1 MPKAYILVG
10 VPGAGKSTW
19 VNQQEWSKDCAYIS
33 TDKLVEAYAR
43 SVGMTYSEVFDEFM
57 PKAVKM
63 MAAEVVEARE
73 SGRDII
79 WDQTSCTI
87 KTRARK
93 FNMLPDYE
101 MIAVVFR
108 TPDSEELD
116 RRLNSRPGKHIPKHV
131 MKSMMENWEEPT
143 EDEGFDKIIYVS

>member
-10 VPGAGKSTW
+10 VPGSGKSTW
-19 VNQQEWSKDCAYIS
+19 VRNQEWSKDCAYVS

-43 SVGMTYSEVFDEFM
+43 SVNLTYSEVFDDFM
-57 PKAVKM
+57 PNAVKM
-63 MAAEVVEARE
+63 MAAEVVDARE
-73 SGRDII
+73 AGRDII

-93 FNMLPDYE
+93 FNMLPGYE
-101 MIAVVFR
+101 MIAVVFK
-108 TPDSEELD
+108 TPDSEELE
-116 RRLNSRPGKHIPKHV
+116 RRLNSRPGKNIPKHV
-131 MKSMMENWEEPT
+131 MKSMIENWDEPT